1 MHKRIDYQLHFCAFI
16 ISDLFPANTW
26 PKYIFFLSFNWE
38 IYNGTCI
45 YTKIQIQ
52 TGDESD
58 TKYADTNFVFTPFD
72 IKLD

>member
-1 MHKRIDYQLHFCAFI
+1 MHKRIDYQLHFCACCFLLTLGLNI
-16 ISDLFPANTW
+16 YFFFPL
-26 PKYIFFLSFNWE
+26 IE
-38 IYNGTCI
+38 IYNDTCI

-58 TKYADTNFVFTPFD
+58 TKYADTNFVFTPFN

>member
-16 ISDLFPANTW
+16 ISELFPANTW
-26 PKYIFFLSFNWE
+26 PKYTLIE

-58 TKYADTNFVFTPFD
+58 TKYADTNFVFTPFN